1 MGEENNKQQ
10 TKYDEK
16 MKNWRKNSETVVIE
30 ETEPTIN
37 NVITTETTQ
46 ETTTTKITVKLR
58 QPTLQ
63 ETTKIRNK
71 KLKPPDPDT
80 TPETSNQNTFETKRN
95 GFKGVD
101 DSTLQCKL
109 QVGGLGDAI
118 RVELKA
124 SQPRPQVGDVQGNT
138 KQDSATTKQT
148 SNNNTE
154 TKQTTKTTNNKQ
166 QTMNKFLVQSPKT
179 PKSKPE
185 STDSPNTKKKKTRNV
200 ASEKKTRTTTVV

>member
-16 MKNWRKNSETVVIE
+16 M
-30 ETEPTIN
+30 
-37 NVITTETTQ
+37 
-46 ETTTTKITVKLR
+46 KITVKLR

-101 DSTLQCKL
+101 DSTLQTKL
-109 QVGGLGDAI
+109 QVGVLGDAE

-124 SQPRPQVGDVQGNT
+124 SHPRPL
-138 KQDSATTKQT
+138 A
-148 SNNNTE
+148 
-154 TKQTTKTTNNKQ
+154 
-166 QTMNKFLVQSPKT
+166 
-179 PKSKPE
+179 KP
-185 STDSPNTKKKKTRNV
+185 PLPLKRWRKRRK
-200 ASEKKTRTTTVV
+200 

>member
-1 MGEENNKQQ
+1 MLRWINNYIDENKEKWDEKDLTRTQEKFEETEIEKKIERFEIIKSKKRKFEPENNENNMGEENNKQQ

-16 MKNWRKNSETVVIE
+16 MKNWRKNSETVLIE

-95 GFKGVD
+95 GFKG
-101 DSTLQCKL
+101 
-109 QVGGLGDAI
+109 
-118 RVELKA
+118 
-124 SQPRPQVGDVQGNT
+124 
-138 KQDSATTKQT
+138 
-148 SNNNTE
+148 
-154 TKQTTKTTNNKQ
+154 
-166 QTMNKFLVQSPKT
+166 
-179 PKSKPE
+179 
-185 STDSPNTKKKKTRNV
+185 
-200 ASEKKTRTTTVV
+200 